1 MARIENDWIHGAM
14 ITLNCFRGLLNISNI
29 HRLLSPNHKTWDT
42 FSGWTPYSSSLALL
56 ELSFGLKIWIEFTS
70 KGFFSLHS
78 RNLLSQPRHLL
89 VVVGPLSNNPPGCWQ
104 LRLLVL
110 QNGAVNMKD
119 FRLKLIGDMHLREGI
134 VAKVNRLGIL
144 QTLLAAP
151 CFAPKPL
158 LWQAFNWDLK

>member
-14 ITLNCFRGLLNISNI
+14 ITLNCFRGLINISNI

-110 QNGAVNMKD
+110 QIW
-119 FRLKLIGDMHLREGI
+119 LKFTGDMHLCEGI

-144 QTLLAAP
+144 QTLLTAP